1 MKEEA
6 WDFISWALLSEEG
19 AKYMKEGS
27 GFFLPVKALYDD
39 PEYTKGTRP
48 NFGDQE
54 INTFMMEEI
63 APNIPEASLSI
74 YDNLVSDSVNMVVQ
88 MMAADESMT
97 AESAMDEFMMDL
109 QAKIPDVTI
118 K

>member
-1 MKEEA
+1 
-6 WDFISWALLSEEG
+6 
-19 AKYMKEGS
+19 
-27 GFFLPVKALYDD
+27 
-39 PEYTKGTRP
+39 
-48 NFGDQE
+48 
-54 INTFMMEEI
+54 MMEEI

-88 MMAADESMT
+88 MMAADPGM
-97 AESAMDEFMMDL
+97 SAADAMEEFKVDL

>member
-1 MKEEA
+1 
-6 WDFISWALLSEEG
+6 
-19 AKYMKEGS
+19 
-27 GFFLPVKALYDD
+27 
-39 PEYTKGTRP
+39 
-48 NFGDQE
+48 
-54 INTFMMEEI
+54 MMEEI
-63 APNIPEASLSI
+63 APNIPEASLSV

-97 AESAMDEFMMDL
+97 AETAMDEFMMDL

>member
-1 MKEEA
+1 
-6 WDFISWALLSEEG
+6 
-19 AKYMKEGS
+19 
-27 GFFLPVKALYDD
+27 
-39 PEYTKGTRP
+39 
-48 NFGDQE
+48 
-54 INTFMMEEI
+54 MMEEI

>member
-1 MKEEA
+1 
-6 WDFISWALLSEEG
+6 
-19 AKYMKEGS
+19 
-27 GFFLPVKALYDD
+27 
-39 PEYTKGTRP
+39 
-48 NFGDQE
+48 
-54 INTFMMEEI
+54 MMEEI

-74 YDNLVSDSVNMVVQ
+74 YDSLVSDSVNMVVQ

-97 AESAMDEFMMDL
+97 AETAMDEFMMDL

>member
-1 MKEEA
+1 MGFHFLGA
-6 WDFISWALLSEEG
+6 AYFGRSEIHEG
-19 AKYMKEGS
+19 SS
-27 GFFLPVKALYDD
+27 GFFLPVKSLYED
-39 PEYTKGTRP
+39 PDYTKGTRP

-88 MMAADESMT
+88 MMAADPGM
-97 AESAMDEFMMDL
+97 SAADAMEEFKVDL

>member
-1 MKEEA
+1 
-6 WDFISWALLSEEG
+6 
-19 AKYMKEGS
+19 
-27 GFFLPVKALYDD
+27 
-39 PEYTKGTRP
+39 
-48 NFGDQE
+48 
-54 INTFMMEEI
+54 MMEEI

-74 YDNLVSDSVNMVVQ
+74 YDSLVSDSVNMVVQ

-97 AESAMDEFMMDL
+97 VETAMDEFMMDL